1 MITVV
6 RIGMWLLRTIYA
18 NHQKTFFEDFFYRS
32 RTNRIYPSRV
42 NGLKPLTNLKVGM
55 IISLVWILQYSH
67 YITCFCNEISQ
78 ICEIYYVSHLIEE
91 IMRNGILFQI
101 IHKLVVVFTDIMS
114 DVLTPTH
121 WVRNRTFYVTRKSFL
136 GSLTT
141 NEKREN

>member
-1 MITVV
+1 ME
-6 RIGMWLLRTIYA
+6 LR
-18 NHQKTFFEDFFYRS
+18 
-32 RTNRIYPSRV
+32 
-42 NGLKPLTNLKVGM
+42 
-55 IISLVWILQYSH
+55 
-67 YITCFCNEISQ
+67 
-78 ICEIYYVSHLIEE
+78 ICEIYYVAYLIEE